1 MALAISALR
10 YNYVTIQHPNQE
22 KKSVDLSSHLV
33 QTEYFENLL
42 SPVITMK
49 MRIRSEFNLVSN
61 LPIRGGEM
69 IAFSA
74 EVGGTTLQFGEIDDK
89 GNITPDTGELYVYKL
104 SDLSTPSQA
113 QDFILN
119 ITSLEYFKNETSR

>member
-1 MALAISALR
+1 MALAISALK
-10 YNYVTIQHPNQE
+10 YNYVTIQHPDQE
-22 KKSVDLSSHLV
+22 KKSVDLSNHLV

-49 MRIRSEFNLVSN
+49 MRIRSEFNFVSN

-74 EVGGTTLQFGEIDDK
+74 EVGGTTFQFGVK
-89 GNITPDTGELYVYKL
+89 VIT
-104 SDLSTPSQA
+104 STPN
-113 QDFILN
+113 FLKILVLFSIN
-119 ITSLEYFKNETSR
+119 LGLKKV